1 MAHQPRVCPDCGCT
15 LDPGE
20 ICDCK
25 KSGEA
30 AVAKGEPGDP
40 ANCSAMEEAEA
51 AAYQEGVEAKVT
63 ITLEKLP
70 GSETF
75 KRNIEASSPS
85 AAVNGVAVLI
95 RELATAMGVPVTT
108 ALSLL
113 AVALMVPTIR
123 AAKNEGAGA

>member
-1 MAHQPRVCPDCGCT
+1 MGYEPRQCPDCGCN

-20 ICDCK
+20 VCDCK
-25 KSGEA
+25 KDGEA
-30 AVAKGEPGDP
+30 AVAKGEQGDP
-40 ANCSAMEEAEA
+40 APSGAMEEAEA
-51 AAYQEGVEAKVT
+51 AAYQEAVNARVT

-95 RELATAMGVPVTT
+95 RELAAALGVPVTS

-113 AVALMVPTIR
+113 AVALTVPTIR
-123 AAKNEGAGA
+123 AGQNKGAEA

>member
-1 MAHQPRVCPDCGCT
+1 MAYQPRTCPDCGCN

-20 ICDCK
+20 VCDCK
-25 KSGEA
+25 KNTEA
-30 AVAKGEPGDP
+30 AVAKGEPGEPD
-40 ANCSAMEEAEA
+40 ARGALEEAEA
-51 AAYQEGVEAKVT
+51 AAYQEAVEAKVT

-75 KRNIEASSPS
+75 KRSIEASSTS

-95 RELATAMGVPVTT
+95 RELAAALGVPVTS

-113 AVALMVPTIR
+113 AVALTVPTIR
-123 AAKNEGAGA
+123 AGQNKGAGT